1 MPKRDGHRPTVMLV
15 GTGHWSN
22 PGKDY
27 QAADYGDML
36 APKRQEEIRAALGQL
51 AAFAPTKI
59 ALEVMPDRTDDLD
72 DDYRRF
78 RAGDLSLTADE
89 RHQIGFRL
97 SAKMGHDRVFGI
109 DWHDLDRDIGWDVA
123 VVAAQ
128 RLGQDDLVTAFTK
141 TSDDDKDEPSTGEM
155 SLRDRTVSELLLD
168 ASDPMT
174 LAGNHQVYMDLAR
187 VGLDND
193 YIGADVVLRWYDRNL
208 KIFVNLCRI
217 INSPEDRVLVLIGA
231 GHLPLL
237 RHFLEEAGAFAVV
250 PARSWLG

>member
-1 MPKRDGHRPTVMLV
+1 M
-15 GTGHWSN
+15 
-22 PGKDY
+22 
-27 QAADYGDML
+27 
-36 APKRQEEIRAALGQL
+36 
-51 AAFAPTKI
+51 
-59 ALEVMPDRTDDLD
+59 EVMPDRIGDLNED
-72 DDYRRF
+72 NRRF

-109 DWHDLDRDIGWDVA
+109 DWHDLDRDIGWEVA

-128 RLGQDDLVTAFTK
+128 RLGQDDLVTAFTE
-141 TSDDDKDEPSTGEM
+141 TSDDDKDEGSNRQM
-155 SLRDRTVSELLLD
+155 SLQDRTVSELLLD
-168 ASDPMT
+168 ASDPTT
-174 LAGNHQVYMDLAR
+174 LAGNHRVYVDLAR

-193 YIGADVVLRWYDRNL
+193 YIGADVVLRWYERNL

-217 INSPEDRVLVLIGA
+217 INSPEDRVLVLVLIGA

-237 RHFLEEAGAFAVV
+237 RHFLEGAEAFTVV